1 MEFTVGVART
11 SSQSLSG
18 TSFRCP
24 PSEDDILPL
33 RRDVHP
39 LVDRWL
45 DQATPLYYDFVST
58 ILSTKIALAP

>member
-1 MEFTVGVART
+1 MGVART
-11 SSQSLSG
+11 SNQSLSG

-24 PSEDDILPL
+24 LSEDDILSL
-33 RRDVHP
+33 RRDGHP

-58 ILSTKIALAP
+58 V

>member
-1 MEFTVGVART
+1 MGVART
-11 SSQSLSG
+11 SNQSLSG
-18 TSFRCP
+18 SSFRCP
-24 PSEDDILPL
+24 LSEDDILPL
-33 RRDVHP
+33 RRDGHP